1 MNINNI
7 NTILFDL
14 DGTLIN
20 TNDLI
25 MASFKH
31 TFEHYY
37 PGRYSDE
44 ELVGFIGEPLY
55 HTFEKH
61 DENLA
66 EEMVAFYRKHNIENH
81 DKLVT
86 EFDGVFETVKTLSE
100 NGYKMAIVTSKMR
113 NTVEMG
119 LKLTQLDQFFPVVI
133 TVDEVENPK
142 PHPEQL
148 ETAMKKLSAVQSET
162 LMVGD
167 SQYDILGGQNAGVA
181 TVGVSWT
188 IKGRDFL
195 SSYKPDY
202 MIDHM
207 AELLSIAGVN
217 Q

>member
-1 MNINNI
+1 MNID
-7 NTILFDL
+7 TILFDL

-20 TNDLI
+20 TNNLI

-37 PGRYSDE
+37 PGMYTDK

-61 DENLA
+61 DKERA
-66 EEMVAFYRKHNIENH
+66 EEMVKFYREHNIKNH
-81 DKLVT
+81 DLLVT
-86 EFDGVFETVKTLSE
+86 EFDGVFETIKTLSE
-100 NGYKMAIVTSKMR
+100 KGYKMAIVTSKMR

-119 LKLTQLDQFFPVVI
+119 LKLTKLDQFFPVVI

-148 ETAMKKLSAVQSET
+148 NTAMEKLGSKPEES

-167 SQYDILGGQNAGVA
+167 SQYDILAGQNAGVK

-188 IKGRDFL
+188 IKGREFL

-202 MIDHM
+202 MLDHM
-207 AELLSIAGVN
+207 SEILPIAGVN
-217 Q
+217 K

>member
-1 MNINNI
+1 MNID
-7 NTILFDL
+7 TILFDL

-37 PGRYSDE
+37 PGLYSDE
-44 ELVGFIGEPLY
+44 ELVNFIGEPLY

-61 DENLA
+61 DRERA
-66 EEMVAFYRKHNIENH
+66 EEMVQFYRNHNIENH
-81 DKLVT
+81 DRLVT

-100 NGYKMAIVTSKMR
+100 NGYKLAIVTSKMR

-119 LKLTQLDQFFPVVI
+119 LKLTKLDQFFPVVI
-133 TVDEVENPK
+133 TVEEVENPK

-148 ETAMKKLSAVQSET
+148 NTAMKMLCSSTENAI
-162 LMVGD
+162 MVGD
-167 SQYDILGGQNAGVA
+167 SQYDILAGQNAGVK

-188 IKGRDFL
+188 IKGREFL
-195 SSYKPDY
+195 SSYNP
-202 MIDHM
+202 DHM
-207 AELLSIAGVN
+207 LDHMSELLSIAGVGK
-217 Q
+217 

>member
-1 MNINNI
+1 MSI

-25 MASFKH
+25 MASFRH
-31 TFEHYY
+31 TFEHFY
-37 PGRYSDE
+37 PGRYEDE
-44 ELVGFIGEPLY
+44 ELKQFIGEPLY
-55 HTFEKH
+55 LTFAKH
-61 DENLA
+61 DESRA
-66 EEMVAFYRKHNIENH
+66 EEMVAYYREHNIANH

-100 NGYKMAIVTSKMR
+100 NGYKLAIVTSKMR

-119 LKLTQLDQFFPVVI
+119 LKLTELDQFFPVVI

-148 ETAMKKLSAVQSET
+148 ETAMKELRSVREET
-162 LMVGD
+162 IMVGD
-167 SQYDILGGQNAGVA
+167 SQYDILAGQNAGVT

-188 IKGRDFL
+188 IKGSDFL
-195 SSYKPDY
+195 ASFKPDY
-202 MIDHM
+202 LVDHM
-207 AELLSIAGVN
+207 GELLEIAGVEK
-217 Q
+217 

>member
-1 MNINNI
+1 MSI

-25 MASFKH
+25 MASFRH
-31 TFEHYY
+31 TFEHFY
-37 PGRYSDE
+37 PGRYEDE
-44 ELVGFIGEPLY
+44 ELKQFIGEPLY
-55 HTFEKH
+55 LTFAKH
-61 DENLA
+61 DESQA
-66 EEMVAFYRKHNIENH
+66 EEMVAFYREHNIANH

-100 NGYKMAIVTSKMR
+100 NGYKLAIVTSKMR

-119 LKLTQLDQFFPVVI
+119 LKLTELDQFFPVVI

-148 ETAMKKLSAVQSET
+148 ETAMKELRSDREET
-162 LMVGD
+162 IMVGD
-167 SQYDILGGQNAGVA
+167 SQYDILAGQNAGVT

-188 IKGRDFL
+188 IKGSDFL
-195 SSYKPDY
+195 ASFKPDY
-202 MIDHM
+202 LIDHM
-207 AELLSIAGVN
+207 GELLAIAGVEK
-217 Q
+217 

>member
-1 MNINNI
+1 MSI

-25 MASFKH
+25 MASFRH
-31 TFEHYY
+31 TFEHFY
-37 PGRYSDE
+37 PGRYEDE
-44 ELVGFIGEPLY
+44 ELKQFIGEPLY
-55 HTFEKH
+55 LTFAKH
-61 DENLA
+61 DERRA
-66 EEMVAFYRKHNIENH
+66 EEMVAFYREHNIANH

-100 NGYKMAIVTSKMR
+100 NGYKLAIVTSKMR

-119 LKLTQLDQFFPVVI
+119 LKLTELDQFFPVVI

-148 ETAMKKLSAVQSET
+148 ETAMKELRSDREET
-162 LMVGD
+162 IMVGD
-167 SQYDILGGQNAGVA
+167 SQYDILAGQNAGVT

-188 IKGRDFL
+188 IKGSDFL
-195 SSYKPDY
+195 ASFKPDY
-202 MIDHM
+202 LIDHM
-207 AELLSIAGVN
+207 GELLAIAGVEK
-217 Q
+217 

>member
-1 MNINNI
+1 MNID
-7 NTILFDL
+7 TILFDL

-31 TFEHYY
+31 TFDHYY
-37 PGRYSDE
+37 PGRYSDK
-44 ELVGFIGEPLY
+44 ELIGFIGEPLY
-55 HTFEKH
+55 DTFAKH
-61 DENLA
+61 DEGRA
-66 EEMVAFYRKHNIENH
+66 EEMVAFYRKHNVENH
-81 DKLVT
+81 DNLVT

-100 NGYKMAIVTSKMR
+100 KGYKLAIVTSKMR

-119 LKLTQLDQFFPVVI
+119 LKLTKLDQFFPVVI

-148 ETAMKKLSAVQSET
+148 ETAMKKLGSVSEKT

-167 SQYDILGGQNAGVA
+167 SQYDILGGQNAGVK

-188 IKGRDFL
+188 IKGSDFL
-195 SSYKPDY
+195 ASYKPDY
-202 MIDHM
+202 LIDHM
-207 AELLSIAGVN
+207 EELLAIAGVEK
-217 Q
+217 